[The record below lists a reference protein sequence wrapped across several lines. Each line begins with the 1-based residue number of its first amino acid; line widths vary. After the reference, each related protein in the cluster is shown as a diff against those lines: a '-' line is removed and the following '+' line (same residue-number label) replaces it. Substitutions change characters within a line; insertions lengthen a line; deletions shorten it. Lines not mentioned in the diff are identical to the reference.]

1 MFVRHENT
9 NAVVKTYGPKFV
21 ALGLAN
27 LTDSKLTDATTNRVL
42 AIYEDTSAYIHP
54 SATELACFVEK
65 RDGRRVAT
73 APGIKAYADIPLL
86 STLCL
91 KLDDDYGLG
100 YRLSRL
106 REAPTQ
112 GRPVRAHR
120 GRALPARYP
129 GTRRLRHYRASPHTH
144 EPTATLGYLGLAR
157 ARTVFGKPGSD
168 GRECPARGSPASP
181 PSHWAERAAEGAAS
195 ASSGLLRAP

>member
-1 MFVRHENT
+1 M
-9 NAVVKTYGPKFV
+9 KTYGPKFV

-73 APGIKAYADIPLL
+73 APGIKAYADILHSLL

-106 REAPTQ
+106 RGAPTQ
-112 GRPVRAHR
+112 GRPVGHTEAVPFLPDIQ
-120 GRALPARYP
+120 ALEDCAITEPVPIRMSP
-129 GTRRLRHYRASPHTH
+129 RRP
-144 EPTATLGYLGLAR
+144 LGISVSRR

>member
-73 APGIKAYADIPLL
+73 APGIKAYADILH
-86 STLCL
+86 S
-91 KLDDDYGLG
+91 
-100 YRLSRL
+100 
-106 REAPTQ
+106 
-112 GRPVRAHR
+112 H
-120 GRALPARYP
+120 P

-144 EPTATLGYLGLAR
+144 EPTATLGYLGLATR
-157 ARTVFGKPGSD
+157 ED
-168 GRECPARGSPASP
+168 GVR
-181 PSHWAERAAEGAAS
+181 
-195 ASSGLLRAP
+195 